1 MQSALT
7 KGLAAAILV
16 LSSFGATAADYC
28 TVPYL
33 YATNIRSACEQFGSR
48 GLAGLYESSRFI
60 IGMLLTHR
68 KAARVIPR
76 LH

>member
-7 KGLAAAILV
+7 RDL
-16 LSSFGATAADYC
+16 AADYW

-33 YATNIRSACEQFGSR
+33 YATNIRSACEQCGSR
-48 GLAGLYESSRFI
+48 ELAGLYESSRFI
-60 IGMLLTHR
+60 NGMLLTYR

>member
-1 MQSALT
+1 MQSAFT
-7 KGLAAAILV
+7 KGLAAATLV

-28 TVPYL
+28 TAPHL

-60 IGMLLTHR
+60 NGMLLTHR
-68 KAARVIPR
+68 KVAKVSPR